1 MTAFFRCGEMS
12 ELAEGARLEIVCTAK
27 SGTEGSNPSLSAI
40 FIYAITK
47 RVRNMGYEVFARK
60 WRPQIFQDVLG
71 QEHVTRTL
79 INAITTDRLHHA
91 YLFSGARGVGKT
103 SIARILAKAI
113 NCKHG
118 ENGNPCNKCES
129 CLDISAGSAM
139 DVQEID
145 GASNRGIDEIRE
157 LRENI
162 KHMPSSGKY
171 RVYIIDE
178 VHMLTLQAFN
188 ALLKTLE
195 EPPPHVKFIF
205 ATTEP
210 HKVPITILSRCQRFD
225 FKRIPQNTIVRQ
237 LEKITSEENIDI
249 TRQGL
254 SLIAREADG
263 GMRDAVSLLDQVISF
278 SGSRINNENI
288 ADILGI
294 IDSELI
300 FKATEAIIDGK
311 SDECIDIVNQI
322 YHFGYDIKEFYK
334 ALMDHFRNLM
344 ICLVAPDK
352 DLLDIAED
360 GKKELLSQAQKAG
373 LEKIQQSLNILI
385 TKEEAFRFTSH
396 ARLVLETIMI
406 KLSRLGN
413 MLSVGDLLEKLE
425 SLEKRMGSG
434 AVNIPDVTADKKKTE
449 NLISEPE
456 TVWEP
461 PPPAAEKPAP
471 GPPSKNRGWEGFL
484 KHVSSGNKG
493 MYAVL
498 KDCKLIEETDKG
510 IEIERTNSPFSIRY
524 LNDPENMEKLNN
536 FCKEYYERDIRVTIK
551 VPEETAT
558 RKEPE
563 QIKKQEIPQSVREVL
578 SVFKGELKEN
588 PTG

>member
-1 MTAFFRCGEMS
+1 M
-12 ELAEGARLEIVCTAK
+12 V
-27 SGTEGSNPSLSAI
+27 
-40 FIYAITK
+40 
-47 RVRNMGYEVFARK
+47 YEVFARK

-79 INAITTDRLHHA
+79 LNAITTDRLHHA

-103 SIARILAKAI
+103 SIARILAKAV

-225 FKRIPQNTIVRQ
+225 FKRIPQNTIVKQ

-249 TRQGL
+249 SRQGL
-254 SLIAREADG
+254 ALIAREADG

-278 SGSRINNENI
+278 SGSKIDNENI

-294 IDSELI
+294 IDSELVYR
-300 FKATEAIIDGK
+300 AAEAIIEGR
-311 SDECIDIVNQI
+311 SDECIEIVNNI

-334 ALMDHFRNLM
+334 ALMDHFRNLL
-344 ICLVAPDK
+344 ICFIAPDK

-360 GKKELLSQAQKAG
+360 GKKELQAQAKKAG
-373 LEKIQQSLNILI
+373 LEKLQQCLNILI

-396 ARLVLETIMI
+396 SRLVLETIMI
-406 KLSRLGN
+406 KLSRLGEL
-413 MLSVGDLLEKLE
+413 LSVGDLLEKLE
-425 SLEKRMGSG
+425 SLEKRMGG
-434 AVNIPDVTADKKKTE
+434 RPDTSLNVTADKKK
-449 NLISEPE
+449 NDAVIAGISEPE
-456 TVWEP
+456 PTWTSKEP
-461 PPPAAEKPAP
+461 EVEKPVPDVP
-471 GPPSKNRGWEGFL
+471 GTDKGWEGL
-484 KHVSSGNKG
+484 LNYVSANNKG

-498 KDCKLIEETDKG
+498 KDCKLLEQTDKYFV
-510 IEIERTNSPFSIRY
+510 IERGNMSFSIRY
-524 LNDPENMEKLNN
+524 LNDPENIEKLGN
-536 FCKEYYERDIRVTIK
+536 FCKDYYGRDMRVIIK
-551 VPEETAT
+551 LPKEELNKPETVG
-558 RKEPE
+558 
-563 QIKKQEIPQSVREVL
+563 IKKQDIPQSVKDVL
-578 SVFKGELKEN
+578 NVFKGELKEN
-588 PTG
+588 PAG

>member
-1 MTAFFRCGEMS
+1 MA
-12 ELAEGARLEIVCTAK
+12 
-27 SGTEGSNPSLSAI
+27 
-40 FIYAITK
+40 
-47 RVRNMGYEVFARK
+47 YEVFARK

-79 INAITTDRLHHA
+79 INAITTSRLHHA

-225 FKRIPQNTIVRQ
+225 FKRIPQSTIIKQ

-254 SLIAREADG
+254 ALIAREADG

-278 SGSRINNENI
+278 SGTKIDTENI

-294 IDSELI
+294 IDSELVL
-300 FKATEAIIDGK
+300 KASEAIIEGR
-311 SDECIDIVNQI
+311 SDECIEIVNQI

-334 ALMDHFRNLM
+334 ALMDHFRNLL

-360 GKKELLSQAQKAG
+360 GKKELMAQAKKAG
-373 LEKIQQSLNILI
+373 LEKLQQCLNILI

-396 ARLVLETIMI
+396 SRLVLETIMI
-406 KLSRLGN
+406 KLSRLGEL
-413 MLSVGDLLEKLE
+413 LSVGDLLEKLD
-425 SLEKRMGSG
+425 SLEKRMGTG
-434 AVNIPDVTADKKKTE
+434 GVNIPDVTIDKKKTE
-449 NLISEPE
+449 TVISEPE
-456 TVWEP
+456 TRWE
-461 PPPAAEKPAP
+461 AGNQADEKPAP
-471 GPPSKNRGWEGFL
+471 AIPSKNKGWEGFL
-484 KHVSSGNKG
+484 NYISSINKG

-498 KDCKLIEETDKG
+498 RECRLIEHMEKTID
-510 IEIERTNSPFSIRY
+510 IERSNSPFSIRY
-524 LNDPENMEKLNN
+524 LNDPENIEKLNR
-536 FCKEYYERDIRVTIK
+536 FCKDYYEKDIGINISVSA
-551 VPEETAT
+551 EETKK
-558 RKEPE
+558 KESD
-563 QIKKQEIPQSVREVL
+563 QVVKQEIPQSVREVL
-578 SVFKGELKEN
+578 NVFKGELKEN
-588 PTG
+588 PAG

>member
-1 MTAFFRCGEMS
+1 
-12 ELAEGARLEIVCTAK
+12 
-27 SGTEGSNPSLSAI
+27 
-40 FIYAITK
+40 
-47 RVRNMGYEVFARK
+47 MGYEVFARK

-103 SIARILAKAI
+103 SIARILAKAV

-129 CLDISAGSAM
+129 CLDISNGSAM

-162 KHMPSSGKY
+162 KHMPSSGRY

-225 FKRIPQNTIVRQ
+225 FKRIPQNTIIKQ

-254 SLIAREADG
+254 TLIAREADG

-278 SGSRINNENI
+278 SGSKIDNENI

-300 FKATEAIIDGK
+300 FKASEAIIEGK
-311 SDECIDIVNQI
+311 SDECIEIVNQI

-352 DLLDIAED
+352 NLLDIAED
-360 GKKELLSQAQKAG
+360 GKKELLAQARKAG
-373 LEKIQQSLNILI
+373 LEKLQQCLNILI

-396 ARLVLETIMI
+396 SRLVLETIMI
-406 KLSRLGN
+406 KLSRLGDL
-413 MLSVGDLLEKLE
+413 LSVGDLLEKLE
-425 SLEKRMGSG
+425 TLEKRMGRG
-434 AVNIPDVTADKKKTE
+434 TVNIPDVSADKKKTE
-449 NLISEPE
+449 TLISEPE
-456 TVWEP
+456 TKWEP
-461 PPPAAEKPAP
+461 EPPVAEKTVPAI
-471 GPPSKNRGWEGFL
+471 SVKNKGWEGL
-484 KHVSSGNKG
+484 LRYVSSNNKG
-493 MYAVL
+493 MFAVL
-498 KDCKLIEETDKG
+498 KDCKLIEEKDKS
-510 IEIERTNSPFSIRY
+510 IEIERNNSPFSIRY
-524 LNDPENMEKLNN
+524 LNDPENIEKLNN
-536 FCKEYYERDIRVTIK
+536 FCKDYYERDIRVTIK
-551 VPEETAT
+551 VPEETAS

-563 QIKKQEIPQSVREVL
+563 QVKKLEIPQSVKEVL

>member
-1 MTAFFRCGEMS
+1 M
-12 ELAEGARLEIVCTAK
+12 V
-27 SGTEGSNPSLSAI
+27 
-40 FIYAITK
+40 
-47 RVRNMGYEVFARK
+47 YEVFARK

-103 SIARILAKAI
+103 SVARILAKAI
-113 NCKHG
+113 NCKQG
-118 ENGNPCNKCES
+118 EKGNPCNKCDS
-129 CLDISAGSAM
+129 CLDISVGSAM

-225 FKRIPQNTIVRQ
+225 FKRIPQNIIVKQ
-237 LEKITSEENIDI
+237 LEKITSEESIDI

-254 SLIAREADG
+254 TLIAREADG

-278 SGSRINNENI
+278 SGSKIDNENI

-300 FKATEAIIDGK
+300 LKASEAILEGR
-311 SDECIDIVNQI
+311 SDECIEIVNQI

-344 ICLVAPDK
+344 ICLVAPDR
-352 DLLDIAED
+352 DLLDIADD
-360 GKKELLSQAQKAG
+360 GIKELQLQARKAG
-373 LEKIQQSLNILI
+373 LEKLQQCLNILI
-385 TKEEAFRFTSH
+385 AKEEAFRFTSH
-396 ARLVLETIMI
+396 SRLVLETIMI
-406 KLSRLGN
+406 KLSRLGEL
-413 MLSVGDLLEKLE
+413 LSVGDLLEKLE
-425 SLEKRMGSG
+425 NIEKRIGSG
-434 AVNIPDVTADKKKTE
+434 TGRSSGAAADKKKLRTV
-449 NLISEPE
+449 ISEPKNIRE
-456 TVWEP
+456 SESAEDKPEP
-461 PPPAAEKPAP
+461 IVPEKTKA
-471 GPPSKNRGWEGFL
+471 WEGL
-484 KHVSSGNKG
+484 LSYLDGKNKG
-493 MYAVL
+493 MYTVL
-498 KDCKLIEETDKG
+498 RECRLIEETDKS
-510 IEIERTNSPFSIRY
+510 IEIERSSSQFSIRY
-524 LNDPENMEKLNN
+524 LKDPENMAKLNS
-536 FCKEYYERDIRVTIK
+536 FCREYYKKEMRITVK
-551 VPEETAT
+551 VPTEVTPK
-558 RKEPE
+558 KEPV
-563 QIKKQEIPQSVREVL
+563 QAKKQEIPQAVREVL
-578 SVFKGELKEN
+578 SVFKGELKES

>member
-1 MTAFFRCGEMS
+1 MA
-12 ELAEGARLEIVCTAK
+12 
-27 SGTEGSNPSLSAI
+27 
-40 FIYAITK
+40 
-47 RVRNMGYEVFARK
+47 YEVFARK

-79 INAITTDRLHHA
+79 LNAITTDRLHHA

-103 SIARILAKAI
+103 SVARILAKAI

-225 FKRIPQNTIVRQ
+225 FKRIPQKAIIEQ
-237 LEKITSEENIDI
+237 LEKITSEEKIDI
-249 TRQGL
+249 SRQGL
-254 SLIAREADG
+254 ALIAREADG

-278 SGSRINNENI
+278 SGSRIDTENI

-300 FKATEAIIDGK
+300 FKASEAIINGR
-311 SDECIDIVNQI
+311 SDECIEIVNNI

-352 DLLDIAED
+352 GLLDISED
-360 GKKELLSQAQKAG
+360 SKTELTAQAKKAG
-373 LEKIQQSLNILI
+373 LEKLQQCLNILI

-396 ARLVLETIMI
+396 SRLVLETIMI
-406 KLSRLGN
+406 KLSRLGEF
-413 MLSVGDLLEKLE
+413 LSVGDLLEKLDA
-425 SLEKRMGSG
+425 LEKRMGNG
-434 AVNIPDVTADKKKTE
+434 AVNAPDRTADKKKVET
-449 NLISEPE
+449 LISEPE
-456 TVWEP
+456 PYWEP
-461 PPPAAEKPAP
+461 EQPDHDIPIKR
-471 GPPSKNRGWEGFL
+471 KGWEGL
-484 KHVSSGNKG
+484 LNYVSSRNKG

-498 KDCKLIEETDKG
+498 KDCKLVEQADKYFV
-510 IEIERTNSPFSIRY
+510 IERGNTSFSIRY
-524 LNDPENMEKLNN
+524 LNDPENIEKLGN
-536 FCKEYYERDIRVTIK
+536 FCKDYYEKDMRVVIK
-551 VPEETAT
+551 LPKEESAKT
-558 RKEPE
+558 EPV
-563 QIKKQEIPQSVREVL
+563 QIEKQEIPQSVKEVL
-578 SVFKGELKEN
+578 NVFKGELKEN
-588 PTG
+588 PAG

>member
-1 MTAFFRCGEMS
+1 M
-12 ELAEGARLEIVCTAK
+12 V
-27 SGTEGSNPSLSAI
+27 
-40 FIYAITK
+40 
-47 RVRNMGYEVFARK
+47 YEVFARK

-79 INAITTDRLHHA
+79 LNAITTDRLHHA

-113 NCKHG
+113 NCKNSV
-118 ENGNPCNKCES
+118 EGNPCNKCES
-129 CLDISAGSAM
+129 CLDISAGSSM

-162 KHMPSSGKY
+162 KHMPSTGRF

-195 EPPPHVKFIF
+195 EPPAHVKFIF

-225 FKRIPQNTIVRQ
+225 FKRIPQNTIVKQ
-237 LEKITSEENIDI
+237 LEKITSEENIEI
-249 TRQGL
+249 SKQGL
-254 SLIAREADG
+254 TLIAREADG

-278 SGSRINNENI
+278 SGSKIDNENI

-300 FKATEAIIDGK
+300 FKASEAIIDGR
-311 SDECIDIVNQI
+311 SDACIEVVDQI

-344 ICLVAPDK
+344 ICLVAPGK
-352 DLLDIAED
+352 NLIDIAED
-360 GKKELLSQAQKAG
+360 SKQGLEDQAKKAG
-373 LEKIQQSLNILI
+373 LEKLQQCLNILI

-396 ARLVLETIMI
+396 SRLVLETIMI
-406 KLSRLGN
+406 KLSRLGEL
-413 MLSVGDLLEKLE
+413 LSVGDLLEKLE
-425 SLEKRMGSG
+425 ALEKRVGSG
-434 AVNIPDVTADKKKTE
+434 QPDHHKEEPVYKKK
-449 NLISEPE
+449 N
-456 TVWEP
+456 
-461 PPPAAEKPAP
+461 
-471 GPPSKNRGWEGFL
+471 
-484 KHVSSGNKG
+484 
-493 MYAVL
+493 
-498 KDCKLIEETDKG
+498 
-510 IEIERTNSPFSIRY
+510 
-524 LNDPENMEKLNN
+524 
-536 FCKEYYERDIRVTIK
+536 
-551 VPEETAT
+551 
-558 RKEPE
+558 
-563 QIKKQEIPQSVREVL
+563 
-578 SVFKGELKEN
+578 
-588 PTG
+588 

>member
-1 MTAFFRCGEMS
+1 MA
-12 ELAEGARLEIVCTAK
+12 
-27 SGTEGSNPSLSAI
+27 
-40 FIYAITK
+40 
-47 RVRNMGYEVFARK
+47 YEVFARK

-113 NCKHG
+113 NCKNSI
-118 ENGNPCNKCES
+118 EGNPCNKCES
-129 CLDISAGSAM
+129 CLDISAGSSM

-162 KHMPSSGKY
+162 KHMPSTGRF

-195 EPPPHVKFIF
+195 EPPAHVKFIF

-225 FKRIPQNTIVRQ
+225 FKRIPQNTIVKQ

-249 TRQGL
+249 SKQGL
-254 SLIAREADG
+254 TLIAREADG

-278 SGSRINNENI
+278 SGSKIDNENI

-300 FKATEAIIDGK
+300 FKASEAIIDGR
-311 SDECIDIVNQI
+311 SDACIEIVDQI

-344 ICLVAPDK
+344 ICLAAPGK

-360 GKKELLSQAQKAG
+360 SKKDLEDQAKKAG
-373 LEKIQQSLNILI
+373 LEKLQQCLNILI

-396 ARLVLETIMI
+396 SRLVLETIMI
-406 KLSRLGN
+406 KLSRLGEL
-413 MLSVGDLLEKLE
+413 LSVGDLLRKLE
-425 SLEKRMGSG
+425 ALEKRIGSG
-434 AVNIPDVTADKKKTE
+434 APDHQNDEPVYKKKTE
-449 NLISEPE
+449 SVISEPE
-456 TVWEP
+456 PIWEP
-461 PPPAAEKPAP
+461 EIPSRPAAQPEKPAEKTAP
-471 GPPSKNRGWEGFL
+471 APEPTPASAPAPSPAAPANTNRNWKGL
-484 KHVSSGNKG
+484 LDYVSSNSKG
-493 MYAVL
+493 MSAVI
-498 KDCKLIEETDKG
+498 KGCKLIKESDSIIELERADSPFAERYFNDSENTDKL
-510 IEIERTNSPFSIRY
+510 NS
-524 LNDPENMEKLNN
+524 
-536 FCKEYYERDIRVTIK
+536 FCREYYEKDIK
-551 VPEETAT
+551 VSVKAP
-558 RKEPE
+558 
-563 QIKKQEIPQSVREVL
+563 KKSAVKQGEGPNMIERQEIPDSVKEVL
-578 SVFKGELKEN
+578 SVFKGELKKN
-588 PTG
+588 PAS

>member
-1 MTAFFRCGEMS
+1 MA
-12 ELAEGARLEIVCTAK
+12 
-27 SGTEGSNPSLSAI
+27 
-40 FIYAITK
+40 
-47 RVRNMGYEVFARK
+47 YEVFARK

-79 INAITTDRLHHA
+79 LNAIASDRLHHA

-103 SIARILAKAI
+103 SVARILAKAV
-113 NCKHG
+113 NCKHR

-129 CLDISAGSAM
+129 CIDISNGSAM

-162 KHMPSSGKY
+162 KHMPSTGRY

-210 HKVPITILSRCQRFD
+210 HKVPITILSRCQRYD
-225 FKRIPQNTIVRQ
+225 FKRIPQGKLVEQ
-237 LEKITSEENIDI
+237 LERITNEEKINIS
-249 TRQGL
+249 RQGL
-254 SLIAREADG
+254 ALIAREADG
-263 GMRDAVSLLDQVISF
+263 SMRDAVSLLDQVISF
-278 SGSRINNENI
+278 SGQKIDNENI

-300 FKATEAIIDGK
+300 FRAAGAIIDGK
-311 SDECIDIVNQI
+311 SDECIEIVNSI

-334 ALMDHFRNLM
+334 TLMDHFRNLL
-344 ICLVAPDK
+344 ISLIAPDK
-352 DLLDIAED
+352 NLLDVTEETKDELQIQAER
-360 GKKELLSQAQKAG
+360 AG
-373 LEKIQQSLNILI
+373 LEKLQQSLNILI

-396 ARLVLETIMI
+396 SRLVLETIMI
-406 KLSRLGN
+406 KLSRLGEL
-413 MLSVGDLLEKLE
+413 LSVGNLIEKLE
-425 SLEKRMGSG
+425 ALEKQ
-434 AVNIPDVTADKKKTE
+434 IDKQPDTFTADKKKAE
-449 NLISEPE
+449 SVISEPE
-456 TVWEP
+456 TVWEKKS
-461 PPPAAEKPAP
+461 PAVIEPVLNVPKA
-471 GPPSKNRGWEGFL
+471 GIGWEGL
-484 KHVSSGNKG
+484 LNYVSSVNKG

-498 KDCKLIEETDKG
+498 KECKLISLSDKI
-510 IEIERTNSPFSIRY
+510 IEIERSNSPFSARY
-524 LNDPENMEKLNN
+524 LNDPENIEKLNG
-536 FCKEYYERDIRVTIK
+536 FCRECFDKDMK
-551 VPEETAT
+551 VILKLPD
-558 RKEPE
+558 
-563 QIKKQEIPQSVREVL
+563 EIPDKIKPVTVKESDIPKSVKEVM

-588 PTG
+588 PAG

>member
-1 MTAFFRCGEMS
+1 MVLTTAGFLVS
-12 ELAEGARLEIVCTAK
+12 ILHK
-27 SGTEGSNPSLSAI
+27 SI
-40 FIYAITK
+40 
-47 RVRNMGYEVFARK
+47 NMAYEVFARK

-79 INAITTDRLHHA
+79 LNAITTDRLHHA

-103 SIARILAKAI
+103 SVARILAKAI

-225 FKRIPQNTIVRQ
+225 FKRIPQKAIIEQ
-237 LEKITSEENIDI
+237 LEKITSEEKIDI
-249 TRQGL
+249 SRQGL
-254 SLIAREADG
+254 ALIAREADG

-278 SGSRINNENI
+278 SGSKIDTENI

-300 FKATEAIIDGK
+300 FKASEAIINGR
-311 SDECIDIVNQI
+311 SGECIEIVNNI

-352 DLLDIAED
+352 GLLDISED
-360 GKKELLSQAQKAG
+360 SKSELIAQAKKAG
-373 LEKIQQSLNILI
+373 LEKLQQCLNILI

-396 ARLVLETIMI
+396 SRLVLETIMI
-406 KLSRLGN
+406 KLSRLGEI
-413 MLSVGDLLEKLE
+413 LSVGDLLEKLDA
-425 SLEKRMGSG
+425 LEKRMGSG
-434 AVNIPDVTADKKKTE
+434 AVSAPDRTPVKKKVETVV
-449 NLISEPE
+449 SEPE
-456 TVWEP
+456 PYWEP
-461 PPPAAEKPAP
+461 EPPEPEEPVHDIPAK
-471 GPPSKNRGWEGFL
+471 GKGWDGL
-484 KHVSSGNKG
+484 LNYVSSLSKG

-498 KDCKLIEETDKG
+498 KDCRLVEQADKYFV
-510 IEIERTNSPFSIRY
+510 IERGNTSFSIKY
-524 LNDPENMEKLNN
+524 LNDPENIEKLGN
-536 FCKEYYERDIRVTIK
+536 FCKDYYGRDMRVIIK
-551 VPEETAT
+551 LPKEEPADT
-558 RKEPE
+558 EHVQVE
-563 QIKKQEIPQSVREVL
+563 KQEIPQSVKEVL
-578 SVFKGELKEN
+578 TIFKGELKEN
-588 PTG
+588 PVG